1 MTLQFDSD
9 EVARLKAERAE
20 LDKKIKLAEKDAKV
34 NALVDSWLN
43 MEEYKSELKALQAKY
58 RFSKEELSK
67 CPTLYKYRDGKRRTN
82 DENTDWVKEYISKG
96 GSISDLENNAMNFL
110 TREATK
116 QLRQRRKKTT
126 SKARTVSKKSVAK
139 KSSSA
144 SKGNAKRSDGGVDK
158 KGIGVGSTL

>member
-1 MTLQFDSD
+1 MSGHNQAALA
-9 EVARLKAERAE
+9 ELKKARAE
-20 LDKKIKLAEKDAKV
+20 LDRKIAEAEQHEKISALIKKWERIPDYKKEIQAIKDKYKLSESDIS
-34 NALVDSWLN
+34 NAP
-43 MEEYKSELKALQAKY
+43 MI
-58 RFSKEELSK
+58 
-67 CPTLYKYRDGKRRTN
+67 YKYRHGKKRTN

-144 SKGNAKRSDGGVDK
+144 SKGDTKRTDVGVDK
-158 KGIGVGSTL
+158 KGIRSKSTL